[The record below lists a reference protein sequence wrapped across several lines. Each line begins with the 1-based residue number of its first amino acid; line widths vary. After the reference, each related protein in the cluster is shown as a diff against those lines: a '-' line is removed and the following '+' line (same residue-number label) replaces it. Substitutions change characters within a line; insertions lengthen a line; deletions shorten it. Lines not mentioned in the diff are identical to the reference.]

1 MRRMIPS
8 LVDLCVQTAIDNVRY
23 LGDVG
28 ETDSHLLE
36 RILPHCTL
44 EQLIHVENSTQ
55 VRNSMFRLSSYS
67 VPEQAK
73 NFNF

>member
-1 MRRMIPS
+1 MIPS

-36 RILPHCTL
+36 RILPHCSL

-55 VRNSMFRLSSYS
+55 VRNSMFRLSSCR
-67 VPEQAK
+67 VTEQAK

>member
-1 MRRMIPS
+1 MIPS

>member
-1 MRRMIPS
+1 MVPS

-36 RILPHCTL
+36 RILPHCSL